1 MCCCRYISGCAMFDR
16 MSASLLLYL
25 RDTQGRVVQSVLSV
39 MNVAIAETMEK
50 ESPSQRVLA
59 VYDDDTMQSIFTS
72 LLSHASSIV
81 RGKAIVMLVL
91 LLRARPLVLL
101 PMFAKKLAHGLEKA
115 GKDSDAYVS
124 AAVAALVC
132 AVDEFIAPS
141 LAALQKEITQRSPQ
155 GVRGTAICSL
165 LKLLSECSRTRSLFV
180 RRPVAAA
187 VCALLKQLRDAS
199 AQPFVEYISRAFF
212 VRQRSMCACACAFE
226 FTQMQVPP
234 PAAVHPGELWRPPSH
249 CVWCC

>member
-1 MCCCRYISGCAMFDR
+1 
-16 MSASLLLYL
+16 
-25 RDTQGRVVQSVLSV
+25 
-39 MNVAIAETMEK
+39 MEK
-50 ESPSQRVLA
+50 ESPSQRVLG

-81 RGKAIVMLVL
+81 RGKATVMLVL

-165 LKLLSECSRTRSLFV
+165 LKLLSECSRARSLFV

-199 AQPFVEYISRAFF
+199 SQPFVEYISRHFLFGSA
-212 VRQRSMCACACAFE
+212 ACARVRVRSIHSDAGTAACCCRSWRAVAA
-226 FTQMQVPP
+226 TQP
-234 PAAVHPGELWRPPSH
+234 L
-249 CVWCC
+249 CVVLLTCL